1 MKVELTQ
8 QDIKEALKLLIEK
21 RFGEGKEVILE
32 SINKSKKTKEY
43 KAVVQIYESEQSSE
57 D

>member
-32 SINKSKKTKEY
+32 SISKSKKTREY